1 MRTGQSAK
9 ACLRREVPTDHEAR
23 GQAQRR
29 QLRRVATE
37 LRRDH
42 DPEAG
47 AKHAKHDR
55 IRTQADH
62 QSRMTSVRGKQN
74 DLHAQSLEG
83 TQVVL
88 VSPAD
93 QPAQRRARAAELWRI
108 VRKRTRGSARGRAN
122 SLSAT
127 RARVKRRRRA
137 IDNYVPCPRPVTPS
151 TL

>member
-1 MRTGQSAK
+1 MRTGQPAK
-9 ACLRREVPTDHEAR
+9 ACLRREVPTDLEAR

-62 QSRMTSVRGKQN
+62 QSRMTSVRGKQD
-74 DLHAQSLEG
+74 DLHAQWLEG
-83 TQVVL
+83 IQVVL
-88 VSPAD
+88 VSPAN
-93 QPAQRRARAAELWRI
+93 QPAQRRARAAELWRS
-108 VRKRTRGSARGRAN
+108 VRK
-122 SLSAT
+122 
-127 RARVKRRRRA
+127 
-137 IDNYVPCPRPVTPS
+137 
-151 TL
+151 